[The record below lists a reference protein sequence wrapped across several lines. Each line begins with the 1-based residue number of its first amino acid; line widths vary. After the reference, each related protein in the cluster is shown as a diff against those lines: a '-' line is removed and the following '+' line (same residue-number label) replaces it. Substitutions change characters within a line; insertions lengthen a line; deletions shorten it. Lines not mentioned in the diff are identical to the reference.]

1 MKKSVIVFV
10 LLLAALAFSSKI
22 ESLILEANINLTN
35 LRDIFIGVFAILSI
49 IAVISLIF
57 FIKTIKRV
65 AKKKRQYTN
74 ITILSFFIFLILF
87 LVIKERSFDEEGIK
101 ETIEEKDKFEDK
113 FNNSYKG
120 NQIENHKTFDSKWLG
135 LSSLILLLFVF
146 IGRKKLKRTKTEEK
160 EIVSTA
166 EQKNEAVV
174 EYYKKA
180 VLLLNKK
187 GIPYKDSFTHW
198 ELENIV
204 EKEEKEEIINSFAEL
219 TILFEKCKYSTKD
232 INEKDVNRAIEMYEK
247 IEQKVSKNA

>member
-1 MKKSVIVFV
+1 MKKAVIVFI

-22 ESLILEANINLTN
+22 ESFILEANINLTN
-35 LRDIFIGVFAILSI
+35 LRDIFIGVFAIFSI
-49 IAVISLIF
+49 IAVIFLIF

-65 AKKKRQYTN
+65 AKNKRQYTN

-87 LVIKERSFDEEGIK
+87 LAIKERSFDEEG
-101 ETIEEKDKFEDK
+101 IEEKDKFEDK
-113 FNNSYKG
+113 FNNSHVDT
-120 NQIENHKTFDSKWLG
+120 QIESHKTFDSKWLG

-146 IGRKKLKRTKTEEK
+146 IGKKKLRKTKTEEK
-160 EIVSTA
+160 EIVPAA

-204 EKEEKEEIINSFAEL
+204 EKKEKEEIIKSFAEL
-219 TILFEKCKYSTKD
+219 TRLFEKCKYSTKN
-232 INEKDVNRAIEMYEK
+232 INENDVNKAMRMYEK

>member
-1 MKKSVIVFV
+1 MKKAVIVFV
-10 LLLAALAFSSKI
+10 LLLAALALSSKI
-22 ESLILEANINLTN
+22 EELILEANINLTN

-65 AKKKRQYTN
+65 AKNKRQYTN

-87 LVIKERSFDEEGIK
+87 LAIKERSFDEEG
-101 ETIEEKDKFEDK
+101 IEEKDKFEDK
-113 FNNSYKG
+113 FNNSYEG
-120 NQIENHKTFDSKWLG
+120 NQIESPKTFDSKWLG

-146 IGRKKLKRTKTEEK
+146 IGKKKLKKTKTEEK
-160 EIVSTA
+160 EIVSA
-166 EQKNEAVV
+166 VEQKNEAVV

-204 EKEEKEEIINSFAEL
+204 EKKEKEEIIKSFAEL
-219 TILFEKCKYSTKD
+219 TILFEKCKYSTKN
-232 INEKDVNRAIEMYEK
+232 INENDVNKAMRMYEK